1 MSMIAS
7 RAADLLVQMG
17 ARLPWVGFSRP
28 PGDGPAPG
36 QLSRHSLLTGRDGG
50 SSRAATSQMS
60 SHPDSL
66 LDVRPG
72 TGPAPGQASGQPTAD
87 LRRPALASRCRVL
100 AHWSRG
106 ERLTEGLDR
115 LSAEEAVDWFRRNKV
130 PLVGIAGALP
140 PRLTEDGAFQAALAM
155 QQESFAEQRAE
166 YARVQEAWRAA
177 GIQSLMIK
185 SAGNYPSFPYNS
197 DNLDLLV
204 RPEHGQA
211 ARDVLRRLGYVE
223 LRNIEEPWKYLFR
236 RFVGGRCV
244 SAIHVHEQVAWE
256 VVFIDHDGLWRRM
269 RPAADDP
276 LVNVPSPEDAIL
288 INLAHACYE
297 NKRLFFNDVLRVRHA
312 LESLHGAVDWAA
324 MERTAAARG
333 WLDGLAFMVLLY
345 AHLEPALF
353 GSSLVADA
361 PLARFTAV
369 LQTEPALR
377 RRLDRLRSASDV
389 DLPLPLGFWFCK
401 RLYYRKI
408 LADPR
413 RSLAERAYDVLATTL
428 TGIQL
433 KSNVRPQPGAVVSL
447 SGIDGSGK
455 TAHATALVD
464 ALRVCGLSVD
474 YVWSRGGSSG
484 LVGAANALRRRL
496 ARRAAEPDG
505 TEDSVTRRR
514 ARLSSHRLAR
524 FAWAWL
530 VASEQIATFAFR
542 AHLPALL
549 GRIVVT
555 DRYVYDTTVEMD
567 ASLPSDARWSR
578 TAIAAMLRLAP
589 RPHYPYV
596 LDIPPETARER
607 KTDEV
612 WHADLERER
621 SQYLVLARRC
631 GLRVLS
637 NRGTFEATNDRLVRE
652 VMMSYMTRWETPL
665 NALFLANPSQKNV
678 PDRAWTAARSPA
690 ERPNF
695 FQQTAAGTAA
705 MTTILVVY
713 RLFGRGS
720 SRR

>member
-1 MSMIAS
+1 MSTIAS
-7 RAADLLVQMG
+7 Q
-17 ARLPWVGFSRP
+17 P
-28 PGDGPAPG
+28 PDAPG
-36 QLSRHSLLTGRDGG
+36 
-50 SSRAATSQMS
+50 
-60 SHPDSL
+60 P
-66 LDVRPG
+66 
-72 TGPAPGQASGQPTAD
+72 
-87 LRRPALASRCRVL
+87 RCRVL

-106 ERLTEGLDR
+106 ECLTEGFDHLD
-115 LSAEEAVDWFRRNKV
+115 ADEAVGWYRRNKV
-130 PLVGIAGALP
+130 PLIGIARNLP
-140 PRLTEDGAFQAALAM
+140 RRIVEDGAFQAALAI

-166 YARVQEAWRAA
+166 YRLVQEAWRSA
-177 GIQSLMIK
+177 GISSLMIK

-223 LRNIEEPWKYLFR
+223 LRNIEEPFKYLFR
-236 RFVGGRCV
+236 KFVGGRCV

-256 VVFIDHDGLWRRM
+256 VVFIDNDALWRRM
-269 RPAADDP
+269 RPADDDP
-276 LVNVPSPEDAIL
+276 LVNVPSPEDAIV

-297 NKRLFFNDVLRVRHA
+297 NKRLFFNDLLRVRHA
-312 LESLHGAVDWAA
+312 LESLNGAMDWAY

-361 PLARFTAV
+361 QVARFAEV
-369 LQTEPALR
+369 LRAEPALQ
-377 RRLDRLRSASDV
+377 RRLDRLRSASEV

-413 RSLAERAYDVLATTL
+413 RSLTQRAYDVLATTL

-474 YVWSRGGSSG
+474 YIWTRGGSSG
-484 LVGAANALRRRL
+484 LVGAANAVRRRL
-496 ARRAAEPDG
+496 AGRAAQPDPDA
-505 TEDSVTRRR
+505 DSVTRRR
-514 ARLSSHRLAR
+514 ERLSSHRVAR
-524 FAWAWL
+524 LAWAWL
-530 VASEQIATFAFR
+530 VASEQVATFALR

-555 DRYVYDTTVEMD
+555 DRYVYDTAVEMD

-578 TAIAAMLRLAP
+578 TAIAAMLRLSP
-589 RPHYPYV
+589 RPAYPCV
-596 LDIPPETARER
+596 LDLPPETARER

-621 SQYLVLARRC
+621 GQYLALARRL

-637 NRGTFEATNDRLVRE
+637 NRATFEATNDRLVRE
-652 VMMSYMTRWETPL
+652 VMLSYMARWETPL

-678 PDRAWTAARSPA
+678 PDRAWTVARS
-690 ERPNF
+690 R
-695 FQQTAAGTAA
+695 
-705 MTTILVVY
+705 
-713 RLFGRGS
+713 
-720 SRR
+720 